1 MELPMWFENDE
12 YLNSIKDISEKNKYS
27 DINEET
33 NINLNQPEHKENIQI
48 SKPFK
53 KDAVK
58 ESIFEIYAENNL
70 LELNKIIVL
79 LNKLN
84 NIYLTK
90 NNINNVEESEK
101 NSLKKIKDSNYN
113 KMDTSN
119 EESNKIELSNSKLLN
134 IESKMSSSLQ
144 SGNKNRISDSQKNK
158 NFNNIFNILFN

>member
-1 MELPMWFENDE
+1 MKLIIAEKPSLARNIVNAIGNMKKKDGYFENDE

-48 SKPFK
+48 AKPFK

-90 NNINNVEESEK
+90 NMAYIV
-101 NSLKKIKDSNYN
+101 
-113 KMDTSN
+113 
-119 EESNKIELSNSKLLN
+119 
-134 IESKMSSSLQ
+134 
-144 SGNKNRISDSQKNK
+144 
-158 NFNNIFNILFN
+158 